1 MGMYYPGM
9 PRAMTN
15 ADAFNAVAEPRRRQI
30 LILLADRERPVSAI
44 VAALAIGQPSVSKHL
59 RVLRDVGLVK
69 LRRDGRRKLYRT
81 NAAAIRPLYEWS
93 GGFGRFWQQTLHRVK
108 ERAEAQGPKASADQ
122 DFARYA
128 ALPVGREGGQAA
140 GRTRAAGNAED
151 IKSTIERSNG
161 MSIAQTLI
169 SEFNEQA
176 PLTRKFLERLPE
188 DKLTWK
194 PHEKSRTAGQLAMH
208 LAQVPGSIARV
219 VQENRA
225 QAPDF
230 ASLMV
235 QPATVREILAAH
247 DEGVETV
254 RRELA
259 KFGDGAMREVWRLN
273 QGDRELLACPRE
285 KFIRD
290 IMLSHWYQHRGQF
303 GVYLRLLNIAVPATW
318 GPSADEAPAFLQKSN
333 AV

>member
-1 MGMYYPGM
+1 
-9 PRAMTN
+9 MTN

-30 LILLADRERPVSAI
+30 LILLAARERPVSAI

-69 LRRDGRRKLYRT
+69 LRRDGRRKFYRT

-93 GGFGRFWQQTLHRVK
+93 GGFERLWQQTLHRVK
-108 ERAEAQGPKASADQ
+108 ERAEAQGPKESADQ
-122 DFARYA
+122 EFARYA
-128 ALPVGREGGQAA
+128 AWPVGREGAPAA

-161 MSIAQTLI
+161 MSIAETLI

-208 LAQVPGSIARV
+208 LGQVPGSIARI
-219 VQENRA
+219 VQENGA

-259 KFGDGAMREVWRLN
+259 KFGDGAMREVWRLK

-333 AV
+333 TV